1 MSEKLGALTFGKKHA
16 SLFLG
21 TEYGEE
27 KNYSEETARQI
38 DSEVKAV
45 IQESYQR
52 VSSLLK
58 ENRPILDALA
68 ERLEENEV
76 LSGEEVES
84 IVKKP

>member
-1 MSEKLGALTFGKKHA
+1 MHRCSWVRSMVKK
-16 SLFLG
+16 
-21 TEYGEE
+21 

-38 DSEVKAV
+38 DDEVKTV